1 MYGGKIKYVYGDKM
15 IPVRELL
22 LRAFMTGWKV
32 TESGLTQEEY
42 LTSSINVIESMQVE
56 PESIYCEEGQ
66 GLLEGE
72 LDHLEDLLRTDGV
85 WVYYGVGEEN
95 FFLLQWMPDEAAAR
109 EKLDQLAQDDPQ
121 ALSYAVDLT
130 LIPDCEKLG

>member
-1 MYGGKIKYVYGDKM
+1 MYGGKVKYEYGDKM

-32 TESGLTQEEY
+32 TGSTLTQEEY
-42 LTSSINVIESMQVE
+42 LSSSINVIESMQVE
-56 PESIYCEEGQ
+56 PECVYCEEGQ

-72 LDHLEDLLRTDGV
+72 LDHLEDMLRTDGV

-95 FFLLQWMPDEAAAR
+95 FFLLQWMPDSQMAQD
-109 EKLDQLAQDDPQ
+109 KLDQLAREDPG
-121 ALSYAVDLT
+121 ALSFAVDLT
-130 LIPDCEKLG
+130 LVPDCEKLG